1 MTNKWPVQWQY
12 NGCAPWN
19 DIVQWCYPNLHG
31 KWFADWET
39 IYFKSEHDY
48 FLFKLYMIC
57 FKIYLLYSEPHNYY
71 AEPIYELF
79 LNCSIIN

>member
-39 IYFKSEHDY
+39 IYFKSEQDY
-48 FLFKLYMIC
+48 FLFKLRWI
-57 FKIYLLYSEPHNYY
+57 
-71 AEPIYELF
+71 
-79 LNCSIIN
+79 